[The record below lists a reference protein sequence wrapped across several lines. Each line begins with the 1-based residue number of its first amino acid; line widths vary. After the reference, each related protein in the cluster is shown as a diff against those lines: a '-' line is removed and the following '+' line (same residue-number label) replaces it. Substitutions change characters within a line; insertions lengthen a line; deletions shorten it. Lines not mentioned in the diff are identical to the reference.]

1 MSISLIR
8 LTMVLLILLGGTLLS
23 LTSSPGTVSRDRQ
36 PRAQQAR
43 EITNGSGRRA
53 DRRAQRQADRQQPA
67 RSRDEGGAAVLLA
80 AGDIASCDWKGDEAT
95 ADILDRF
102 DGTVITLGDLAY
114 ESGSSRE
121 FERCYDPSWGRHKD
135 RTRPAPG
142 NHEYKTN
149 RAAAYFEFFGSVA
162 GDPDKGYYSY
172 DLGAWHI
179 VALNSNCA
187 EVGGCDADSPQVQW
201 LRADLKASEAVCTL
215 AYWHHPLFS
224 SSKDSL
230 DTPEV
235 RPLWETLYKHGA
247 DVVLSGHAHNYERFA
262 PQDPMGGADPSR
274 GIRQFIVGTGGANFH
289 EFGSPQDNSEVR
301 IAGTAG
307 ILRLSLRAGA
317 YAWRFVSVGA
327 KQNHE
332 KGADDCH

>member
-1 MSISLIR
+1 MSIPLTR
-8 LTMVLLILLGGTLLS
+8 LAMVLLILVGGTVPS
-23 LTSSPGTVSRDRQ
+23 LMSSPGTVSRDRE
-36 PRAQQAR
+36 PRAHEAR
-43 EITNGSGRRA
+43 EITNDAGRRA
-53 DRRAQRQADRQQPA
+53 DRRAQRRAHRQQPA
-67 RSRDEGGAAVLLA
+67 SERHQGGVAVLLA

-95 ADILDRF
+95 SDVLDRF

-114 ESGSSRE
+114 ESGSRNE

-135 RTRPAPG
+135 RTRPVPG
-142 NHEYKTN
+142 NHEYKTH
-149 RAAAYFEFFGSVA
+149 RAAGYFEFFGSAA

-172 DLGAWHI
+172 DLGDWHI
-179 VALNSNCA
+179 VALNSNCG
-187 EVGGCDADSPQVQW
+187 EVGGCDAGSPQVRW
-201 LRADLKASEAVCTL
+201 LRADLRASEADCTL

-224 SSKDSL
+224 SGKESS
-230 DTPEV
+230 TTEV

-247 DVVLSGHAHNYERFA
+247 DIVLSGHAHTYERFA

-307 ILRLSLRAGA
+307 ILKLRLRAKA
-317 YAWRFVSVGA
+317 YAWRFISVGS
-327 KQNHE
+327 KQNDE
-332 KGADDCH
+332 KGVDDCH